1 MSKIKWKSEKVLSIS
16 AMSMSFITLLIFVYQ
31 TNLMRE
37 QNNLSILPYLAV
49 TTTTNSAVPV
59 FELNMENHGIGP
71 AIIES
76 VELTYKDMTYNLNDY
91 DNSMYKF
98 FVILV
103 PELDSIKN
111 FSHSSLEK
119 GMAIPANSL
128 YNILKVNDSLEE
140 FHLMAKTMKDL
151 LEDGFNYEIIY
162 KSIQNERWLI
172 HYNSQGPQK
181 LN

>member
-76 VELTYKDMTYNLNDY
+76 VELTYKDTTYNLNDY

-103 PELDSIKN
+103 PELDSIKH

-181 LN
+181 LD